1 MSDKTEKDTAT
12 DQKTLGQQLDDA
24 MAMWEAKID
33 EARVQMNLGSKD
45 AMDAMQPH
53 IDQLEEGLNKAKD
66 QWQDFAN
73 SSEGAWDEI
82 QSGMSDSMK
91 SMQQAISKATKNFT
105 GKKD

>member
-1 MSDKTEKDTAT
+1 MSNEENDTKS

-24 MAMWEAKID
+24 MAMWETKID

-53 IDQLEEGLNKAKD
+53 IDQLEEGLNKAKE

-73 SSEGAWDEI
+73 NSDGAWDEI
-82 QSGMSDSMK
+82 QNGMS
-91 SMQQAISKATKNFT
+91 
-105 GKKD
+105 

>member
-1 MSDKTEKDTAT
+1 MGDKTEKDTAT
-12 DQKTLGQQLDDA
+12 DKKTLGQQLDDA

-53 IDQLEEGLNKAKD
+53 IDELEDGLNKAKD

-82 QSGMSDSMK
+82 QSGMSESMK
-91 SMQQAISKATKNFT
+91 SMQQAISKATENFT